1 MAKTLEIKKRKHAVH
16 LIVDGNEIQ
25 GVCGYEL
32 SESVD
37 SVPIL
42 TVKIMIEDEISVTV
56 DP

>member
-1 MAKTLEIKKRKHAVH
+1 MAKTLEIKKRKHAFH

-32 SESVD
+32 SESID

-42 TVKIMIEDEISVTV
+42 TVKIMIEDEISITV